1 MKGLIFMK
9 LNMPQILGIVNIT
22 EDSFSDGGLYLNYNK
37 ALEKS
42 LKLIEDGADII
53 DLGAASSNPAAKEI
67 NPQEEINRLKPVVD
81 HLLSKNISVSI
92 DSFKLDV
99 QRYALK
105 SKVQYLNDIQG
116 FPYTEIYPELAES
129 NCKLIVMHSIQRL
142 GPATVIETK
151 PEKVFDEIID
161 FFLQRVKLLQNS
173 GVSSDRIILDPG
185 MGFFLGSNP
194 ESSIYAL
201 KNISRLKEYFN
212 LPILVSVSRKSFLG
226 TIVGREVNER
236 GSATLAA
243 EIYLSYM
250 GVDYIRTHDVRALK
264 DALKMFKTLNLI
276 E

>member
-1 MKGLIFMK
+1 MK

-22 EDSFSDGGLYLNYNK
+22 EDSFSDGGLYLNYDK

-67 NPQEEINRLKPVVD
+67 EPQEEINRLKPVVG
-81 HLLSKNISVSI
+81 HLLSKNIPVSI
-92 DSFKLDV
+92 DSFKPDV

-129 NCKLIVMHSIQRL
+129 DCKLIVMHSIQRL

-161 FFLQRVKLLQNS
+161 FFLQRIKLLQNS
-173 GVSSDRIILDPG
+173 GISSDRIILDPG

-194 ESSIYAL
+194 ESSIYVL

-236 GSATLAA
+236 GSATLAT

-250 GVDYIRTHDVRALK
+250 GVDYIRTHDVRALN
-264 DALKMFKTLNLI
+264 DALKMFKALNLI